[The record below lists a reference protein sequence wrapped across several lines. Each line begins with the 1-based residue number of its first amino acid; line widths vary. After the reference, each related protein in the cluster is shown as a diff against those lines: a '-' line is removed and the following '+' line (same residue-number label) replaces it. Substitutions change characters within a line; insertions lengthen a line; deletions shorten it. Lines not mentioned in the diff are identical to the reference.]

1 MRSIFIK
8 KGLEKLKIL
17 KNSNLTYIL
26 FITLFLG
33 CFQSNLN
40 DSNYVARFGE
50 NYLPK
55 EKFNQLIGN
64 YQISDSLTKANEVIN
79 EWAFSKI
86 LLSKASL
93 NLDQKKL
100 DSLSQL
106 AEEFKNILYIDY
118 YVEALLNSKTNLEID
133 SLEIDSVY
141 NLRKNL
147 MQLNASIYKYLII
160 EISKD
165 FSDFNKVKQSVLRF
179 SLEDQKYID
188 SISFRFKTYKI
199 KNKKWS
205 NDKQLINDLNFIAR
219 NRLIN
224 LKKSKFYQFEDSLSL
239 YLIKII
245 DSKSQG
251 DISPK
256 SYVASTLKQMILNER
271 KAIIMSQLKNDI
283 INDAIMNNKFEI
295 Y

>member
-1 MRSIFIK
+1 MKSIFTK
-8 KGLEKLKIL
+8 KGLKKLKNL
-17 KNSNLTYIL
+17 KNSILIYVL
-26 FITLFLG
+26 FITFLHG
-33 CFQSNLN
+33 CFQSNFN
-40 DSNYVARFGE
+40 ESNYVARFGE
-50 NYLPK
+50 NYLSK
-55 EKFNQLIGN
+55 EKFYQLIGN
-64 YQISDSLTKANEVIN
+64 YQRSDSLTKANEVIN
-79 EWAFSKI
+79 EWALRKI

-106 AEEFKNILYIDY
+106 ADEFKNTLYVDY
-118 YVEALLNSKTNLEID
+118 YVEALLNAKTNLEID
-133 SLEIDSVY
+133 SLEIDSIY
-141 NLRKNL
+141 NLRKNQ

-165 FSDFNKVKQSVLRF
+165 FSDLNKVKQSVLRF
-179 SLEDQKYID
+179 STEDQKYID
-188 SISFRFKTYKI
+188 SISNRFKTYKI
-199 KNKKWS
+199 KNKNWS
-205 NDKQLINDLNFIAR
+205 NDRQLIKDLNFISR
-219 NRLIN
+219 NRLID

-256 SYVASTLKQMILNER
+256 SYVVSTLKQMILNER
-271 KAIIMSQLKNDI
+271 KSVIMSQLKNGI
-283 INDAIMNNKFEI
+283 LNDAIMNNKFEI

>member
-1 MRSIFIK
+1 MKSIFIK
-8 KGLEKLKIL
+8 KGLKKLKNL
-17 KNSNLTYIL
+17 KNSILICVL
-26 FITLFLG
+26 FITFLHG
-33 CFQSNLN
+33 CFQSNFN
-40 DSNYVARFGE
+40 ESNYVARFGE
-50 NYLPK
+50 NYLSK
-55 EKFNQLIGN
+55 EKFYQLIGN
-64 YQISDSLTKANEVIN
+64 YQRSDSLTKANEVIN
-79 EWAFSKI
+79 EWALKKI

-106 AEEFKNILYIDY
+106 ADEFKNTLYVDY
-118 YVEALLNSKTNLEID
+118 YVEALLNAKTNLEID
-133 SLEIDSVY
+133 SLEIDSIY
-141 NLRKNL
+141 NLRKNQ

-165 FSDFNKVKQSVLRF
+165 FSDLNKIKQSVLRF
-179 SLEDQKYID
+179 STEDQKYLD
-188 SISFRFKTYKI
+188 SISNRFKTYKI
-199 KNKKWS
+199 KNKNWS
-205 NDKQLINDLNFIAR
+205 NDRQLTKDLNFISR
-219 NRLIN
+219 NRLID

-271 KAIIMSQLKNDI
+271 KAIIMSKLKNGI
-283 INDAIMNNKFEI
+283 LNEAIMNNKFEI

>member
-79 EWAFSKI
+79 EWALSKI

-106 AEEFKNILYIDY
+106 AEEFKDILYIDY
-118 YVEALLNSKTNLEID
+118 YVEALLNAKTNLEID

-256 SYVASTLKQMILNER
+256 SYVLSTLKQMILNER

>member
-1 MRSIFIK
+1 MKSIFIK
-8 KGLEKLKIL
+8 KGLKKLKKL
-17 KNSNLTYIL
+17 KNRFLTYIL
-26 FITLFLG
+26 FITFLLG
-33 CFQSNLN
+33 CFQSNFN
-40 DSNYVARFGE
+40 ESNYVARFGE
-50 NYLPK
+50 NYLSK

-64 YQISDSLTKANEVIN
+64 YQRSDSLTEANEVIN
-79 EWAFSKI
+79 EWALRKI

-93 NLDQKKL
+93 NLDPKKL

-106 AEEFKNILYIDY
+106 ADEFKNTLYVDY
-118 YVEALLNSKTNLEID
+118 YVEALLNVKTNLEID
-133 SLEIDSVY
+133 SLEIDSIY
-141 NLRKNL
+141 NLRKNQ

-165 FSDFNKVKQSVLRF
+165 FSDLNKVKQSVLRF
-179 SLEDQKYID
+179 STEDQEYID
-188 SISFRFKTYKI
+188 SISYRFKTYKI
-199 KNKKWS
+199 KNKNWS
-205 NDKQLINDLNFIAR
+205 NDRQLIKDLNFISR
-219 NRLIN
+219 NRLID

-256 SYVASTLKQMILNER
+256 SYVVSTLKQMILNER
-271 KAIIMSQLKNDI
+271 KAIIMSQLKNGI
-283 INDAIMNNKFEI
+283 LNDAIMNNKFEI

>member
-1 MRSIFIK
+1 MKSIFIK
-8 KGLEKLKIL
+8 KGLKKLKNL
-17 KNSNLTYIL
+17 KNSILIYLL
-26 FITLFLG
+26 FITFLNA
-33 CFQSNLN
+33 CFQSNFN
-40 DSNYVARFGE
+40 ESNYVARFGD
-50 NYLPK
+50 NYLSK
-55 EKFNQLIGN
+55 EKFYQLIGN
-64 YQISDSLTKANEVIN
+64 YQRSDSLTKANEVIN
-79 EWAFSKI
+79 EWALRKI

-106 AEEFKNILYIDY
+106 ADEFKNTLYVDY
-118 YVEALLNSKTNLEID
+118 YVEALLNVKTNLEID
-133 SLEIDSVY
+133 SLEIDSIY
-141 NLRKNL
+141 NLRKNQ

-165 FSDFNKVKQSVLRF
+165 FSDLNKVKQSVLRF
-179 SLEDQKYID
+179 STEDQKYID
-188 SISFRFKTYKI
+188 SISNRFKTYKI
-199 KNKKWS
+199 KNKNWS
-205 NDKQLINDLNFIAR
+205 NDRQLIKDLNFISR
-219 NRLIN
+219 NRLID

-256 SYVASTLKQMILNER
+256 SYVVSTLKQMILNER
-271 KAIIMSQLKNDI
+271 KAIIMSQLKNGI
-283 INDAIMNNKFEI
+283 LNEAIMNNKFEI

>member
-79 EWAFSKI
+79 EWALSKI

-256 SYVASTLKQMILNER
+256 SYVLSTLKQMILNER

>member
-1 MRSIFIK
+1 MKSIFIK

-26 FITLFLG
+26 FITLLQG
-33 CFQSNLN
+33 CFQPNFN

-50 NYLPK
+50 NYLSK

-256 SYVASTLKQMILNER
+256 SYVLSTLKQMILNER

>member
-79 EWAFSKI
+79 EWALSKI

-256 SYVASTLKQMILNER
+256 SYVTSTLKQMILNER

>member
-79 EWAFSKI
+79 EWALSKI

-245 DSKSQG
+245 DSKTQG

-256 SYVASTLKQMILNER
+256 SYVVSTLKQMILNER